1 MKINKKVIT
10 LLEEGFS
17 INTLRN
23 MSDNNINYLYSKLLS
38 EQVSTSTTNR
48 GGSISTRDP
57 KKALELS
64 KMGAPNVRLEKKEMG
79 EAKKSKSNPWAIC
92 TAQLKKEFGTSER
105 SEWTKTQMKKYE
117 RCVMDI
123 KGQPKKDIKEA
134 NIIDS
139 FIEDQMSKMVESHLN
154 PQITKSALL
163 RHLREYDTP
172 TTKPVVKPAK
182 PTTKPTRRDNPF
194 INPNPKVNPD
204 PKANTETKP
213 VVKPA
218 KPTTK
223 PTRRDNPF
231 INPDPKV
238 NPPAKAI
245 SPEKAKNAIIDNIM
259 QLLNFEN

>member
-17 INTLRN
+17 MNTLRN
-23 MSDNNINYLYSKLLS
+23 MSDNNINYLYSKLVT
-38 EQVSTSTTNR
+38 EQTTSTKGEIKTKNE
-48 GGSISTRDP
+48 P
-57 KKALELS
+57 KAMQLAAK
-64 KMGAPNVRLEKKEMG
+64 GYNVRLEKKEMG
-79 EAKKSKSNPWAIC
+79 EAKKKSQTKNPFAIC

-105 SEWTKTQMKKYE
+105 SEWSKTQMKKYE

-123 KGQPKKDIKEA
+123 KGQSKKSMKEA
-134 NIIDS
+134 NMVDS

-154 PQITKSALL
+154 PKITKKDLL
-163 RHLREYDTP
+163 IHLREQDAP

-231 INPDPKV
+231 INPNPKV
-238 NPPAKAI
+238 NADPKAI
-245 SPEKAKNAIIDNIM
+245 SPEKAKNAIINNIM

>member
-17 INTLRN
+17 MNTLRN
-23 MSDNNINYLYSKLLS
+23 MSDNNINYLYGKLLG
-38 EQVSTSTTNR
+38 EQTTPTK
-48 GGSISTRDP
+48 GSISTKNEP
-57 KKALELS
+57 KAMQLAAK
-64 KMGAPNVRLEKKEMG
+64 GYNVRLEKREMG

-105 SEWTKTQMKKYE
+105 SEWSKTQMKKYE

-123 KGQPKKDIKEA
+123 KGQSKKSMKEA
-134 NIIDS
+134 NMFDS
-139 FIEDQMSKMVESHLN
+139 FIEDQMSKMVESYLN
-154 PQITKSALL
+154 PKITKKDLL
-163 RHLREYDTP
+163 IHLREQDAP

-231 INPDPKV
+231 INPNPKV
-238 NPPAKAI
+238 NTPPKAI

>member
-1 MKINKKVIT
+1 
-10 LLEEGFS
+10 
-17 INTLRN
+17 
-23 MSDNNINYLYSKLLS
+23 
-38 EQVSTSTTNR
+38 
-48 GGSISTRDP
+48 
-57 KKALELS
+57 
-64 KMGAPNVRLEKKEMG
+64 MG
-79 EAKKSKSNPWAIC
+79 EAKKKPQSKNPFAIC

-123 KGQPKKDIKEA
+123 KGQPKKDMKEA
-134 NIIDS
+134 NMIDS
-139 FIEDQMSKMVESHLN
+139 FIENQMSKMVESHLN

-213 VVKPA
+213 IVKPA

-231 INPDPKV
+231 IDPRPDVRPAPAKANTTIEPKTSPITKPAKPKIKPTERDDPFRDPRPDV
-238 NPPAKAI
+238 RPAPAKAI
-245 SPEKAKNAIIDNIM
+245 TPKMAKNIVM
-259 QLLNFEN
+259 TKLLELLNIKK

>member
-1 MKINKKVIT
+1 MKINKKVIS
-10 LLEEGFS
+10 LLEGGFS
-17 INTLRN
+17 MQTLRG
-23 MSDNNINYLYSKLLS
+23 MSENNINYLYSKLVT
-38 EQVSTSTTNR
+38 EQTTSTK
-48 GGSISTRDP
+48 GSIITKNEP
-57 KKALELS
+57 KAMQLAAK
-64 KMGAPNVRLEKKEMG
+64 GYNVRLEKKEMG
-79 EAKKSKSNPWAIC
+79 EAKKKSQTKNPFAIC

-105 SEWTKTQMKKYE
+105 SEWTKPQLKKYE
-117 RCVMDI
+117 RCVMDVK
-123 KGQPKKDIKEA
+123 KGVKEGV
-134 NIIDS
+134 NPIDV
-139 FIEDQMSKMVESHLN
+139 FIENEMDRMIESYSKPKV
-154 PQITKSALL
+154 TKSALL

-213 VVKPA
+213 IVKPA

-231 INPDPKV
+231 INPNPKV
-238 NPPAKAI
+238 NTTPKAI

>member
-17 INTLRN
+17 MNTLRN
-23 MSDNNINYLYSKLLS
+23 MSDNNINYLYGKLLG
-38 EQVSTSTTNR
+38 EQTTPTK
-48 GGSISTRDP
+48 GSISTKNEP
-57 KKALELS
+57 KAMQLAAK
-64 KMGAPNVRLEKKEMG
+64 GYNVRLEKREMG

-105 SEWTKTQMKKYE
+105 SEWSKTQMKKYE

-123 KGQPKKDIKEA
+123 KGQSKKSMKEA

-139 FIEDQMSKMVESHLN
+139 FIEDQLSKMVESHLN
-154 PQITKSALL
+154 PKITKKDLL
-163 RHLREYDTP
+163 IHLREQDAP

-231 INPDPKV
+231 INPNPKV

-245 SPEKAKNAIIDNIM
+245 SPEKAKNAIINNIM

>member
-10 LLEEGFS
+10 LLEGGFS
-17 INTLRN
+17 MQTLRG
-23 MSDNNINYLYSKLLS
+23 MSENNINYLYTKVMK
-38 EQVSTSTTNR
+38 EQTTQTK
-48 GGSISTRDP
+48 GSITTKNEP
-57 KKALELS
+57 KAIQLAAK
-64 KMGAPNVRLEKKEMG
+64 GYNVRLEKKEMG
-79 EAKKSKSNPWAIC
+79 EAKKKSQTKNPFAIC

-105 SEWTKTQMKKYE
+105 SEWTKPQIKKYE
-117 RCVMDI
+117 RCVMDVK
-123 KGQPKKDIKEA
+123 KGVKEGV
-134 NIIDS
+134 NPIDV
-139 FIEDQMSKMVESHLN
+139 FIENEMDRMIESYSKPKV
-154 PQITKSALL
+154 TKIALL
-163 RHLREYDTP
+163 RHLREQDAP
-172 TTKPVVKPAK
+172 TIKPVVKPAK

-213 VVKPA
+213 IVKPA

-231 INPDPKV
+231 INPNPKV
-238 NPPAKAI
+238 NPDPKAV

>member
-1 MKINKKVIT
+1 MDVKKGVKEGINPIDVFI
-10 LLEEGFS
+10 ENEMDRMIES
-17 INTLRN
+17 
-23 MSDNNINYLYSKLLS
+23 YSK
-38 EQVSTSTTNR
+38 
-48 GGSISTRDP
+48 P
-57 KKALELS
+57 K
-64 KMGAPNVRLEKKEMG
+64 V
-79 EAKKSKSNPWAIC
+79 
-92 TAQLKKEFGTSER
+92 
-105 SEWTKTQMKKYE
+105 
-117 RCVMDI
+117 
-123 KGQPKKDIKEA
+123 
-134 NIIDS
+134 
-139 FIEDQMSKMVESHLN
+139 
-154 PQITKSALL
+154 TKSALL

-231 INPDPKV
+231 INPNPKV
-238 NPPAKAI
+238 NTTPKAI

>member
-17 INTLRN
+17 MQTLRS
-23 MSDNNINYLYSKLLS
+23 MSDNNINYLYSKLMK
-38 EQVSTSTTNR
+38 EQITQAK
-48 GGSISTRDP
+48 GSIITKNEP
-57 KKALELS
+57 KAMQLAS
-64 KMGAPNVRLEKKEMG
+64 KGYNVRLEKKEMG
-79 EAKKSKSNPWAIC
+79 EAKKKSKNPWAIC

-105 SEWTKTQMKKYE
+105 SEWTKPQLKKYE
-117 RCVMDI
+117 RCVMDVKKSI
-123 KGQPKKDIKEA
+123 KENSIPIDNFIENEMDRMIESYFQPK
-134 NIIDS
+134 
-139 FIEDQMSKMVESHLN
+139 
-154 PQITKSALL
+154 ITKGELL
-163 RHLREYDTP
+163 LHLREQDAP
-172 TTKPVVKPAK
+172 TTKPIVKPAK

-231 INPDPKV
+231 INPNPKV
-238 NPPAKAI
+238 NPDPKAI
-245 SPEKAKNAIIDNIM
+245 SPEKAKNTIIDNIM
-259 QLLNFEN
+259 QLINSEN

>member
-1 MKINKKVIT
+1 MKINKKVIS
-10 LLEEGFS
+10 LLEGGFS
-17 INTLRN
+17 MQTLRG
-23 MSDNNINYLYSKLLS
+23 MSENNINYLYTKVMK
-38 EQVSTSTTNR
+38 EQTTQTK
-48 GGSISTRDP
+48 GSITTKNEP
-57 KKALELS
+57 KAIQLAAK
-64 KMGAPNVRLEKKEMG
+64 GYNVRLEKKEMG
-79 EAKKSKSNPWAIC
+79 EAKKKSQTKNPFAIC

-105 SEWTKTQMKKYE
+105 SEWTKPQIKKYE
-117 RCVMDI
+117 RCVMDVK
-123 KGQPKKDIKEA
+123 KGVKEGV
-134 NIIDS
+134 NPIDV
-139 FIEDQMSKMVESHLN
+139 FIENEMDRMIESYSKPKV
-154 PQITKSALL
+154 TKSALL
-163 RHLREYDTP
+163 RHLREQDAP
-172 TTKPVVKPAK
+172 TIKPVVKPAK

-231 INPDPKV
+231 INPNPKV
-238 NPPAKAI
+238 NTPPKAI

>member
-17 INTLRN
+17 KNTLRN
-23 MSDNNINYLYSKLLS
+23 MSDNNINYLYSKLLG
-38 EQVSTSTTNR
+38 EQEYTSNS
-48 GGSISTRDP
+48 GGSISTKDP

-64 KMGAPNVRLEKKEMG
+64 KMGAPNVRLEKREMG
-79 EAKKSKSNPWAIC
+79 ETKKSKSNPWAIC

-123 KGQPKKDIKEA
+123 KGQPKKDVKEA

-213 VVKPA
+213 IVKPA

-231 INPDPKV
+231 INPNPKV
-238 NPPAKAI
+238 NTTPKAI

>member
-1 MKINKKVIT
+1 MKINKKVIS
-10 LLEEGFS
+10 LLEGGFS
-17 INTLRN
+17 MQTLRG
-23 MSDNNINYLYSKLLS
+23 MSENNINYLYSKLVT
-38 EQVSTSTTNR
+38 EQTTSTK
-48 GGSISTRDP
+48 GSIITKNEP
-57 KKALELS
+57 KAIQLAAK
-64 KMGAPNVRLEKKEMG
+64 GYNVRLEKKEMG
-79 EAKKSKSNPWAIC
+79 EAKKKSQTKNPFAIC

-105 SEWTKTQMKKYE
+105 SEWTKPQIKKYE
-117 RCVMDI
+117 RCVMDVK
-123 KGQPKKDIKEA
+123 KGVKEGV
-134 NIIDS
+134 NPIDV
-139 FIEDQMSKMVESHLN
+139 FIENEMDRMIESYSKPKV
-154 PQITKSALL
+154 TKSALL
-163 RHLREYDTP
+163 RHLREQDAP
-172 TTKPVVKPAK
+172 TIKPVVKPAK

-231 INPDPKV
+231 INPNPKV
-238 NPPAKAI
+238 NTPPKAI

>member
-1 MKINKKVIT
+1 MQ
-10 LLEEGFS
+10 
-17 INTLRN
+17 TLRG
-23 MSDNNINYLYSKLLS
+23 MSENNINYLYSKLVT
-38 EQVSTSTTNR
+38 EQTTSTK
-48 GGSISTRDP
+48 GSIITKNEP
-57 KKALELS
+57 KAMQLAAK
-64 KMGAPNVRLEKKEMG
+64 GYNVRLEKKEMG
-79 EAKKSKSNPWAIC
+79 EAKKKSQTKNPFAIC

-105 SEWTKTQMKKYE
+105 SEWTKPQLKKYE
-117 RCVMDI
+117 RCVMDVK
-123 KGQPKKDIKEA
+123 KGVKEGV
-134 NIIDS
+134 NPIDV
-139 FIEDQMSKMVESHLN
+139 FIENEMDRMIESYSKPKV
-154 PQITKSALL
+154 TKSALL

-213 VVKPA
+213 IVKPA

-231 INPDPKV
+231 INPNPKV
-238 NPPAKAI
+238 NTTPKAI
-245 SPEKAKNAIIDNIM
+245 SPEKAKNTIIDNIM